1 MTSLHTPDYEQLRI
15 SDLHA
20 FYGESHI
27 LHGIDLKV
35 ARGECVTLL
44 GRNGSGRSTTLKS
57 VLGLV
62 GKRTGSIM
70 VNGREVIAEPTHRM
84 ARYGIG
90 YVPEERAIFASL
102 STEENLMLPP
112 QVASGALSVPRKKQP
127 APEVAA
133 ARSASR

>member
-1 MTSLHTPDYEQLRI
+1 MTSAFTPHPEMLRI
-15 SDLHA
+15 HDLHA

-112 QVASGALSVPRKKQP
+112 QVASGAMSVDEIYGMFPNL
-127 APEVAA
+127 
-133 ARSASR
+133 